1 MISQFSLSSE
11 GFAFIKK
18 KKNLQKIFPVIPK

>member
-18 KKNLQKIFPVIPK
+18 KKKLAEDFPSDS